1 MLFMGNLR
9 WKEYAYW
16 LFRKGDFLPNDLIS
30 QEIDKWIFSMLI
42 LSGSSKNRGAFYLS
56 PFWWLW
62 YLDLP
67 RQYDFIVL
75 EFGWF

>member
-30 QEIDKWIFSMLI
+30 QEIDK
-42 LSGSSKNRGAFYLS
+42 
-56 PFWWLW
+56 
-62 YLDLP
+62 
-67 RQYDFIVL
+67 
-75 EFGWF
+75 